1 MEDLNNLKLLAESG
15 DGNIAFYLGNL
26 YYKGIGIVEQD
37 LLLALKYF
45 NIATNN
51 GHEQSKKMVNEL
63 ESKLYRTQE
72 SYKGNPPKQNF
83 DVKPPTSAIETVK
96 FRCPD
101 SHPKNCLDKIWPD
114 YWDKES
120 NSVNACIPRGSD
132 CWNSSKRYLENV
144 IDKNNYPKNCKIK
157 EYRHI
162 GDNCSIA
169 HTENHQIKRINKYMD
184 KFKKYPLRDK
194 DYDHDIELLTQKL
207 KNFNGGK
214 KSKRFYKKK
223 TISKKL

>member
-72 SYKGNPPKQNF
+72 NYKGNPPKQNF

-96 FRCPD
+96 YRCPD

-157 EYRHI
+157 EYPSI
-162 GDNCSIA
+162 GDKCDIA
-169 HTENHQIKRINKYMD
+169 DTKDHQIIRINKYID
-184 KFKKYPLRDK
+184 KFKLYPFRDT
-194 DYDHDIELLTQKL
+194 DYDYDIKLLTKQL
-207 KNFNGGK
+207 KNLNGGK